1 MTVLEYLRSNRIL
14 LDGGMGTLLQERGL
28 APGEAPERWN
38 ISHSDLIEEIH
49 LAYYDAGSNVVNTNT
64 FGANALHF
72 SHRELEE
79 IINLSDRI
87 AVIFKGQIQR
97 TLGHG
102 EATQRKLG
110 MMMAGVKEI

>member
-1 MTVLEYLRSNRIL
+1 MAATPAMQMMLHA
-14 LDGGMGTLLQERGL
+14 LQ
-28 APGEAPERWN
+28 
-38 ISHSDLIEEIH
+38 
-49 LAYYDAGSNVVNTNT
+49 
-64 FGANALHF
+64 ANQT
-72 SHRELEE
+72 ELEE